1 MANIYWPFDTSC
13 VSEWCGGYADV
24 RSGIHMGTDFA
35 VPQGTELRATTDGT
49 IRVYL
54 DNGHGTGVDIT
65 NNDGIVIRNWHL
77 SQVNVSNGDYVT
89 AGQVIGLTGG
99 ARGTWG
105 AGNSTGP
112 HLHWELRD
120 NARFNDIGWIDPRG
134 LTIYSFDGAAP
145 APSPAPSVGSQGEG
159 IRGQGA
165 GWTYWVPG
173 TNDQMT
179 VQMRLH
185 ERGLYSG
192 PIDGD
197 LASDASVRAI
207 KMACGQLG
215 YFDLNYWDGAI
226 NKNLVYGMLLL
237 AQNHGGYSG
246 WNNLFTDGYVWA
258 AFDTGVVNA
267 IAIPTPV
274 DPTPPVVPTPE
285 PGPTPEPEPV
295 KPDVKPENEEHK
307 EKPVTP
313 ITPISKE
320 EIEAQ
325 LAKQQA
331 LVAPIKPADLG
342 SIITNNKA
350 RKIVWSIYG
359 LLGIFIVGFMGG
371 LTAIG
376 AIAPEWFLFA
386 TGAYTAVGPAFASL
400 AIANISTTPKEK

>member
-1 MANIYWPFDTSC
+1 
-13 VSEWCGGYADV
+13 
-24 RSGIHMGTDFA
+24 MGTDFA
-35 VPQGTELRATTDGT
+35 VPQGTELRATTDGS

-54 DNGHGTGVDIT
+54 DNNGHGTGVDIT
-65 NNDGIVIRNWHL
+65 NDNGIVIRNWHL

-99 ARGTWG
+99 RAGTWG

-134 LTIYSFDGAAP
+134 LTIYSFDGSAP
-145 APSPAPSVGSQGEG
+145 APSPAPSVGAQGEG

-165 GWTYWVPG
+165 DWTYWVPG
-173 TNDQMT
+173 VNDQMT
-179 VQMRLH
+179 VQSRLF

-215 YFDLNYWDGAI
+215 YFDLTYWDGAI

-267 IAIPTPV
+267 IAVPTPV
-274 DPTPPVVPTPE
+274 EPTPPVTPTPE
-285 PGPTPEPEPV
+285 PAPVPAPEPV
-295 KPDVKPENEEHK
+295 KPDVKPEDKEHK
-307 EKPVTP
+307 EKPVEP

-320 EIEAQ
+320 EIQ
-325 LAKQQA
+325 AKLDAQQA
-331 LVAPIKPADLG
+331 LVAPLKPADLG
-342 SIITNNKA
+342 NIITNPKA
-350 RKIVWSIYG
+350 RFWTWALFG
-359 LLGIFIVGFMGG
+359 LTGLAIIGLMGG
-371 LTAIG
+371 MTA
-376 AIAPEWFLFA
+376 ARWIAPEWFIFA
-386 TGAYTAVGPAFASL
+386 TGAYTAIAPAFASL
-400 AIANISTTPKEK
+400 AMANINLKK

>member
-1 MANIYWPFDTSC
+1 MANIYWPFDTST
-13 VSEWCGGYADV
+13 VSEWCGGYSGV

-49 IRVYL
+49 VRIWST
-54 DNGHGTGVDIT
+54 DAGGNGIDIA
-65 NNDGIVIRNWHL
+65 NPDGIIVRNWHL
-77 SQVNVSNGDYVT
+77 SQFNVSNGDYVT

-120 NARFNDIGWIDPRG
+120 NSRFNDIGWIDPRG

-145 APSPAPSVGSQGEG
+145 APVSPSVGAQGEG
-159 IRGQGA
+159 IRGSGPD
-165 GWTYWVPG
+165 WTYWVPG
-173 TNDQMT
+173 VTDQMT
-179 VQMRLH
+179 VQSRLA
-185 ERGLYSG
+185 ERGFYSG

-197 LASDASVRAI
+197 LASDASVRAL
-207 KMACGQLG
+207 KLVCGELG
-215 YFDLNYWDGAI
+215 YFDLTYLDGAI
-226 NKNLVYGMLLL
+226 NKNLCYGILLL

-246 WNNLFTDGYVWA
+246 FNNLFTDGYVWA
-258 AFDTGVVNA
+258 AFDGGVASA
-267 IAIPTPV
+267 IAVPAPPAPVTPAQ
-274 DPTPPVVPTPE
+274 PVEPAPE
-285 PGPTPEPEPV
+285 PVQPEPV
-295 KPDVKPENEEHK
+295 KPDVKPEDQEHK
-307 EKPVTP
+307 EKPVAP

-325 LAKQQA
+325 IAKQQA

-400 AIANISTTPKEK
+400 AIANITTTPKEK